1 VKRRWKIIA
10 GVLAAII
17 AVLAFVARPGNKAR
31 AAAEQTIRSLHEQG
45 FKIDLGEFPLATSSE
60 LRARAAVL
68 SAAGQ
73 AGWRLVSRDN
83 LPLMKQVGTNS
94 ALLIWNQERLAT
106 RFSEDLWTELRE
118 TLDQNREEF
127 DEACLAALTGP
138 IGFEPVVQSDGNLL
152 MPYLQHLRQLVPGL
166 QARTVLALHEG
177 KRLYA
182 WTNLL
187 ALTRLAT
194 AWKPEPVESS
204 HMLRVRF
211 SIMAQGP
218 TWEALQARALN
229 DDQLAT
235 LQREWESV
243 NFFSGLPETAAFERA
258 AMVANCRAQS
268 QQLRSGGLSWRQIS
282 ANLLGSPQRAWT
294 ELTAVVR
301 EARYRNAG
309 IFEEEKALM
318 LHFQDRELEFK
329 RAIACTSWSK
339 MRDLPEVTSQ
349 GRLKSNQEWRMQ
361 MRMNL
366 GQMGFQGQAREVLAR
381 TAEAEARRRLVITAI
396 GLHRFCLRHGSF
408 PESLGELCPDF
419 LPVVPTDFMDGK
431 PLRYRPT
438 DDGQF
443 IVYSVGLD
451 CIDQGGDMRRLR
463 QQREPGPPGFPG
475 QREPDL
481 VWPRA
486 ASAAEREIDR
496 LAVEAARHQFETAE
510 RAREA
515 NIVKPTRTLRPEVPA
530 EFRKRY
536 NLQPSVQTNA
546 P

>member
-1 VKRRWKIIA
+1 M
-10 GVLAAII
+10 LAAVI
-17 AVLAFVARPGNKAR
+17 AVLAFLARPGNKAQ
-31 AAAEQTIRSLHEQG
+31 ASAQQTLRSLHEQG
-45 FKIDLGEFPLATSSE
+45 FKIDLGEFQLATSSE

-73 AGWRLVSRDN
+73 AGWRILSRDN
-83 LPLMKQVGTNS
+83 LPLMKPLGTNS
-94 ALLIWNQERLAT
+94 ALVIWDQEKLST
-106 RFSEDLWTELRE
+106 RFSEDLWTELRD
-118 TLDQNREEF
+118 TLNQNREKF
-127 DEACLAALTGP
+127 DDACLAALSGP
-138 IGFEPVVQSDGNLL
+138 IRFEPVVQSDGNLL
-152 MPYLQHLRQLVPGL
+152 MPYLQHLRQLAPAL

-204 HMLRVRF
+204 HMLRVTF
-211 SIMAQGP
+211 SIMAQSP
-218 TWEALQARALN
+218 TWEALQARGLN

-243 NFFSGLPETAAFERA
+243 DFFPGLPETAAFERA
-258 AMVANCRAQS
+258 AMLVNCRAQL
-268 QQLRSGGLSWRQIS
+268 QQPPSGGTPWRQIG
-282 ANLLGSPQRAWT
+282 ADLLGSPQRAWA
-294 ELTAVVR
+294 ELTGVVR
-301 EARYRNAG
+301 EARYRNCG

-329 RAIACTSWSK
+329 RAIACASWSE
-339 MRDLPEVTSQ
+339 MRGLPGVTNQ
-349 GRLKSNQEWRMQ
+349 GRLKSNQEWRLQ

-366 GQMGFQGQAREVLAR
+366 SQMGFQGLARGLLAR

-396 GLHRFCLRHGSF
+396 ALHRFCIRHGSF
-408 PESLGELCPDF
+408 PESLGELCPGL
-419 LPVVPTDFMDGK
+419 LPVVPADFMDGK
-431 PLRYRPT
+431 PLRYRPAN
-438 DDGQF
+438 DGQF
-443 IVYSVGLD
+443 ILYSVGLD
-451 CIDQGGDMRRLR
+451 CIDQGGDMRKFRP
-463 QQREPGPPGFPG
+463 QQEPGAPGFPG

-496 LAVEAARHQFETAE
+496 VAVEAARHQFEAAE
-510 RAREA
+510 RAREV
-515 NIVKPTRTLRPEVPA
+515 NVSKFGTRSRPEVPL
-530 EFRKRY
+530 EFNKRY
-536 NLQPSVQTNA
+536 NLQPSFQTNA